1 MFGHVLWHTGAKHS
15 RLCTTVIDIRFC
27 NYNKDY
33 QQRLGFLKVVSR
45 VGKGARGGPED
56 ILDRVKS
63 LYPLYGRQSLAGRS
77 VEDFKPKELIRTD
90 SAPSWILGFVPKTL
104 DRLIRW
110 AEMVGLISPSGRLS
124 EWATI
129 LDDIRTCPEET
140 SWLRDN
146 PFVLSIEERAFF
158 VQLLFFHDQ
167 VLPILVN
174 HLGKLDTGTAIGV
187 ADGCV
192 LVTTSIG
199 DLLDQIKANSP
210 TELQTRLD
218 LRDLLERIGKQYK
231 IDDPRK
237 LVNAETRHD
246 IVKGLADGRLKG
258 VRVRLAEYHA
268 ISRFEQLTDL
278 GLLTKDDPVNL
289 TLDEMSK
296 EKARTSW
303 TWYVTPHLSSAA
315 KILPTEIRY
324 LETFFRESWI
334 RFCSTGF
341 GIEARELDAFDD
353 QRQIATVLDETL
365 QEARRKLGPVQLHT
379 WSSLSCLRALG
390 QGYLLEL
397 RTIERLLEAMRID
410 PHTASAVRLS
420 GRAELRGRTVVVPTS
435 GLSDMLKDH
444 TVRKGDDNAQ

>member
-1 MFGHVLWHTGAKHS
+1 
-15 RLCTTVIDIRFC
+15 VIDIHFC

-45 VGKGARGGPED
+45 VGKGSRGGPED

-63 LYPLYGRQSLAGRS
+63 MYPLYGRQSLAGRS
-77 VEDFKPKELIRTD
+77 VEDFKPKELIRTER
-90 SAPSWILGFVPKTL
+90 APSWILGFVPKTL

-129 LDDIRTCPEET
+129 LDDIRSCPEET
-140 SWLRDN
+140 SWVRDN

-167 VLPILVN
+167 VLLILVN
-174 HLGKLDTGTAIGV
+174 HLGKLGAGTAIGV

-199 DLLDQIKANSP
+199 DLLDQIKGNGP
-210 TELQTRLD
+210 TELQTRLE
-218 LRDLLERIGKQYK
+218 LRNLLERIGKQYK

-246 IVKGLADGRLKG
+246 IVKGLADDRLKG
-258 VRVRLAEYHA
+258 VRIRLAEYHA

-278 GLLTKDDPVNL
+278 GLLTKDDPANP
-289 TLDEMSK
+289 TMDEMSK

-303 TWYVTPHLSSAA
+303 TWYVTPRLSAA
-315 KILPTEIRY
+315 ANILPAEIRY

-341 GIEARELDAFDD
+341 GNEERDLDAFND
-353 QRQIATVLDETL
+353 QRQIATFLDETL

-379 WSSLSCLRALG
+379 WGSLSCLRALR
-390 QGYLLEL
+390 QGYLLEIK
-397 RTIERLLEAMRID
+397 TIERLLEAMRID
-410 PHTASAVRLS
+410 PYTASAVRLS
-420 GRAELRGRTVVVPTS
+420 GRDELRGRTVVVPNS
-435 GLSDMLKDH
+435 GLSDLLKDH
-444 TVRKGDDNAQ
+444 IVREGADNAQ